1 MVKLE
6 HNKVKGDDTMAL
18 PDIMAYLPII
28 IPLLILQVTL
38 MITALL
44 HLVKNE
50 RLDRNNKIVW
60 ALVIIF
66 VNLIGPILYL
76 IFGRKE
82 D

>member
-1 MVKLE
+1 M
-6 HNKVKGDDTMAL
+6 L
-18 PDIMAYLPII
+18 PDIMEYLPII
-28 IPLLILQVTL
+28 IPLLLLQLILIV
-38 MITALL
+38 TALL
-44 HLVKNE
+44 DLIKND
-50 RLDRNNKIVW
+50 RLEQNNKIVW